1 LGYGALMSIPHARHM
16 RKEMTPAEWRLW
28 KALRELDISG
38 THFRRQMPIG
48 PYIADFCCH
57 QAKLVIEIDGAQHTE
72 DANIGQDETRTQF
85 LQARGYRVLRFWNH
99 DVMRNAEGVVLTVLD
114 VLKGRLPTGGGDR

>member
-1 LGYGALMSIPHARHM
+1 MSIPHARRM

-38 THFRRQMPIG
+38 THFRRQVPIG

-57 QAKLVIEIDGAQHTE
+57 QARLVIEIDGAQHGE

-85 LQARGYRVLRFWNH
+85 LQARGYLVLRFWNP
-99 DVMRNAEGVVLTVLD
+99 DVKRNAEGVVLTVLD
-114 VLKGRLPTGGGDR
+114 VLKRRLPTGAGDR